1 MIKSI
6 IRTAVSLACVAGLL
20 GLPAAAQSGS
30 IEGVVKV
37 KVEGGTPVPVAGATI
52 EIVRLDIKGHW
63 ETKTDKNGRYVYL
76 GLPLIGTFLIIA
88 TGPGMQPT
96 FQNQVKISQMPQLDI
111 LAEKGDGSR
120 PTVEQIQATIKGQ
133 GQGPRTGGSPEGD
146 KTKAEAAAKSQ
157 KEYEAKKK
165 EADELQATFDS
176 SREHFNKGVELKT
189 AKSYTEALSEFEQ
202 AASIDPGKHAE
213 FVQLSHRANANVAE
227 VNYLIGVDL
236 YNAKKKNES
245 KERFQTGLAAIKKAI
260 AVAPTD
266 KNVTGST
273 DLLVYYDIYAKIAR
287 LLIDNLQV
295 ADLVDEAV
303 QMVAQAEALD
313 SQNKLK
319 WALVKADL
327 YRGAFKQDEAIA
339 AYKAVLAA
347 DPNNLDAIYG
357 AGLTLLASVEKEK
370 LQESANFLAD
380 FVAKAPASDPKWS
393 QKVADVKSTLEALKN
408 DQKVE
413 AEKPATRRRRP

>member
-1 MIKSI
+1 MITRI
-6 IRTAVSLACVAGLL
+6 IRTAISLSCVTGLL
-20 GLPAAAQSGS
+20 WLPALAQSGQL
-30 IEGVVKV
+30 EGVVKV
-37 KVEGGTPVPVAGATI
+37 KSESGNPVTVAGATI

-96 FQNQVKISQMPQLDI
+96 WQNGVKISQMPVLDF
-111 LAEKGDGSR
+111 LAERGDGSR
-120 PTVEQIQATIKGQ
+120 PTAEQVQAAIKGQ
-133 GQGPRTGGSPEGD
+133 GQRPRTGGSQESE
-146 KTKAEAAAKSQ
+146 KATSEANAKAQ
-157 KEYEAKKK
+157 KEYAEKKK
-165 EADELQATFDS
+165 EADELQASFDS
-176 SREHFNKGVELKT
+176 SREHFNKGVELKNT
-189 AKSYTEALSEFEQ
+189 KDYTTALSEFEQ
-202 AASIDPGKHAE
+202 AAMIDPTKHAE

-227 VNYLIGVDL
+227 VNYLLGVDL
-236 YNAKKKNES
+236 YNSKKKNES
-245 KERFQTGLAAIKKAI
+245 KERFQAALAAIKKAI
-260 AVAPTD
+260 TVAPND
-266 KNVTGST
+266 KNLSGST

-287 LLIDNLQV
+287 LLVDNLQV

-303 QMVAQAEALD
+303 QTVGQAEALD
-313 SQNKLK
+313 PQNKLK

-327 YRGAFKQDEAIA
+327 YRGAFKQDDAVA
-339 AYKAVLAA
+339 AYKAILAA
-347 DPNNLDAIYG
+347 DPNNLDAMYG

-393 QKVADVKSTLEALKN
+393 QKVADAKSTLEALKN

-413 AEKPATRRRRP
+413 AEKPSTRRRRP